1 MFNMFNVEDA
11 MLGLRLDR
19 ELEAGL
25 ARVARQSHR
34 SKSDVAREAIRQY
47 LDRRFPQAEIDR
59 QLALIAAA
67 NAGDQAMLDD
77 MHAMQAETLQHLPA
91 PDPGE

>member
-1 MFNMFNVEDA
+1 

-47 LDRRFPQAEIDR
+47 LDRRYPRAEIDR
-59 QLALIAAA
+59 QLVLIAAA
-67 NAGDQAMLDD
+67 NAGDAGLIED
-77 MHAMQAETLQHLPA
+77 MHVMQEATLQHLPV
-91 PDPGE
+91 PDAGE